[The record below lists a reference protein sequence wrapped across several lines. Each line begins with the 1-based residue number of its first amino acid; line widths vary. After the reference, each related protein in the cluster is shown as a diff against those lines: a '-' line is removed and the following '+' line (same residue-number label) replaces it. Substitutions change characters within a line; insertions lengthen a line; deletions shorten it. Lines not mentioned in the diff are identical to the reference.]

1 MNKLKNYR
9 LRLFLLFLIFTLVVG
24 FSPVLAQ
31 DSVTLQVW
39 DFGGVEYE
47 YIDSVVVPA
56 FEAQFPNIKIEHLG
70 IPESEYNLK
79 LETSIAGRQAPDI
92 ALQSYSYRLWKAGHV
107 ISLDDYFARDGFTPA
122 DFYPIF
128 QSWNMLDGKVYTMP
142 VTMNL
147 WGMLI
152 NADLFEAAG
161 LTVPGTS
168 DVITYDQ
175 WLEYARAINQPNDDI
190 AQRVWGSAQFP
201 PNWNAMNN
209 YMSDPYILGAD
220 GHDCSNSAQTADWLR
235 TWNVMT
241 TANTEELT
249 PDSNAALLG
258 DTAFDDLF
266 KQGRVGMI
274 YGTESNVVD
283 ARNSG
288 INVVFVG
295 QPVVSPGWKGNVG
308 AWDTGYGIMAQSQ
321 HQDEA
326 WTFLKWL
333 ATDGAM
339 LIGNSAADVVSNVD
353 TNSSPPTYRPLAQ
366 QWAGDDVFRQQVLQL
381 QENVAAP
388 PFTPDI
394 WTSVDPFYRAWQQMT
409 QEGVPVEE
417 AVAAAA
423 DECQSITEDLW
434 DTWDS
439 LTS

>member
-1 MNKLKNYR
+1 MRKRILYR
-9 LRLFLLFLIFTLVVG
+9 LPLLLSLLVVVLVAS
-24 FSPVLAQ
+24 FTPALAQ

-39 DFGGVEYE
+39 DFGGIEYE
-47 YIDSVVVPA
+47 YMDSVIIPA
-56 FEAQFPNIKIEHLG
+56 FEAQYPNIQIEHLG
-70 IPESEYNLK
+70 IPEAEYNLK
-79 LETSIAGRQAPDI
+79 LETAIAGQQAPDI

-107 ISLDDYFARDGFTPA
+107 LSLDEFFARDGFSPA

-128 QSWNMLDGKVYTMP
+128 ESWNMLDGKVYTMP

-152 NADLFEAAG
+152 NADLFESAG
-161 LTVPGTS
+161 LPVPTAA
-168 DVITYDQ
+168 DVITFDQ
-175 WLEYARAINQPNDDI
+175 WIEYARAINQPSDDI
-190 AQRVWGSAQFP
+190 AQRVWGSVQFT

-220 GHDCSNSAQTADWLR
+220 GRDCFNSAQTADWLHV
-235 TWNVMT
+235 WDLML
-241 TANTEELT
+241 TANMEELT

-266 KQGRVGMI
+266 KEGRIGMI

-283 ARNSG
+283 ARNAG
-288 INVVFVG
+288 INVVFMG
-295 QPVVSPGWKGNVG
+295 QPVVTPGWQGNVG
-308 AWDTGYGIMAQSQ
+308 AWDNGFGIMAQTE
-321 HQDEA
+321 HPEEA

-333 ATDGAM
+333 GTDGAM
-339 LIGNSAADVVSNVD
+339 LVGNSSADVVSNVA
-353 TNSSPPTYRPLAQ
+353 TNSSPPAYRPLAQ
-366 QWAGDDVFRQQVLQL
+366 EWAGDDQFRLEVLAL

-388 PFTPDI
+388 PFSPDI

-409 QEGVPVEE
+409 QEGVPVAD

-423 DECQSITEDLW
+423 DECQLITEDLW
-434 DTWDS
+434 DTWDF

>member
-1 MNKLKNYR
+1 MFRLKNYR
-9 LRLFLLFLIFTLVVG
+9 HVLLLSLFVFALVG

-31 DSVTLQVW
+31 DTVTLQVW
-39 DFGGVEYE
+39 DFGGVEFE
-47 YIDSVVVPA
+47 YVDSVVIPA
-56 FEAQFPNIKIEHLG
+56 FEAQYPNIQIEHLG
-70 IPESEYNLK
+70 IPEGEYNLK
-79 LETSIAGRQAPDI
+79 LETAIAGRQAPDI

-107 ISLDDYFARDGFTPA
+107 ISLDDFFARDGFTPA

-161 LTVPGTS
+161 LPVPTS
-168 DVITYDQ
+168 TDVITYDQ
-175 WLEYARAINQPNDDI
+175 WLEYARAINKPSDDLT
-190 AQRVWGSAQFP
+190 QRVWGSVQFT

-220 GHDCSNSAQTADWLR
+220 GHDCFNSAQTADWLH
-235 TWNVMT
+235 TWDVMA
-241 TANTEELT
+241 TANAEGLT
-249 PDSNAALLG
+249 TDSNAALLG

-266 KQGRVGMI
+266 KLGQVGMI
-274 YGTESNVVD
+274 YGTESNVTD

-288 INVVFVG
+288 INVVFMG
-295 QPVVSPGWKGNVG
+295 QPVVTSGWMGNVG
-308 AWDTGYGIMAQSQ
+308 AWATGYGIMAQSQ
-321 HQDEA
+321 HPEEA

-333 ATDGAM
+333 GTDGAL

-366 QWAGDDVFRQQVLQL
+366 EWAGDDEFRNQVLQL

-388 PFTPDI
+388 PFSPDI
-394 WTSVDPFYRAWQQMT
+394 WTSVDPFYRAWQQIT
-409 QEGVPVEE
+409 QEGVPVTD

-423 DECQSITEDLW
+423 DECQLITEDLW

>member
-1 MNKLKNYR
+1 MQH
-9 LRLFLLFLIFTLVVG
+9 LRTFRYPILLSLLVGVLVFG
-24 FSPVLAQ
+24 LSPALAQ

-47 YIDSVVVPA
+47 YIDSVIIPA
-56 FEAQFPNIKIEHLG
+56 FEAEFPNIQIEHLG
-70 IPESEYNLK
+70 VPESDYNLK
-79 LETSIAGRQAPDI
+79 LETAIAGRQAPDI
-92 ALQSYSYRLWKAGHV
+92 ALQSYSYRLWQAGHV
-107 ISLDDYFARDGFTPA
+107 LSLDDFFARDGFSP
-122 DFYPIF
+122 DQFYPIF
-128 QSWNMLDGKVYTMP
+128 QSWNMLNGKVFTMP

-152 NADLFEAAG
+152 NVDLFEAAG
-161 LTVPGTS
+161 LPVPGTS
-168 DVITYDQ
+168 EPISYDQ
-175 WLEYARAINQPNDDI
+175 WLEYARAINKPNDDLS
-190 AQRVWGSAQFP
+190 QRVWGSVQFT

-220 GHDCSNSAQTADWLR
+220 GRDCINSAQTADWLH
-235 TWNVMT
+235 TWEVMA
-241 TANTEELT
+241 TANAEQLT

-266 KQGRVGMI
+266 KLGQVGMI

-283 ARNSG
+283 AKNAG

-295 QPVVSPGWKGNVG
+295 QPVVTPGWTGNVG
-308 AWDTGYGIMAQSQ
+308 AWDTGYGIMTQSQ
-321 HQDEA
+321 HPEEA

-333 ATDGAM
+333 ATDGSM

-353 TNSSPPTYRPLAQ
+353 TNSSPPTYRPLATE
-366 QWAGDDVFRQQVLQL
+366 WAGDDAFRLSVLEL

-388 PFTPDI
+388 VFSPDI

-409 QEGVPVEE
+409 EEGVPVAD

-423 DECQSITEDLW
+423 DECQAITDDLW
-434 DTWDS
+434 DTWES
-439 LTS
+439 LAP